1 MVLIKILCVGSLTE
15 IFYKD
20 MQNEFLKRLSRYAKV
35 TVTEVPD
42 EKNRRSS
49 PSECAAEIK
58 KEGERILS
66 RMDPKDYNIA
76 LTLDGIS
83 PSSEELAVRLSGLT
97 AHTGRICFII
107 GGSMGLSGQVLD
119 KCQLRLSLSR
129 LTFTHNIA
137 RLILLEQLYRSFKI
151 NEGAPYHK

>member
-15 IFYKD
+15 NFYKD

-35 TVTEVPD
+35 TVIEVPD

-83 PSSEELAVRLSGLT
+83 PSSEELAARLSALT
-97 AHTGRICFII
+97 LHTGKICFII
-107 GGSMGLSGQVLD
+107 GGSMGLSDEVLD
-119 KCQLRLSLSR
+119 KCRMRLSLSR